1 MTRFTIYTYL
11 FKPINEPQEPDMFS
25 PLVKVEESLAMKQEL
40 LGELFLKDVT
50 SNYHVVY
57 DFNLLET
64 ILSFRTIYLTDND
77 VHRVVDILLHN
88 NIREFVD
95 DRSHVNNIYASKA
108 EENSKVALGI
118 CPQCGG
124 NLVTRTGK
132 YGTFYGCSNYPKCKF
147 TTH

>member
-1 MTRFTIYTYL
+1 M
-11 FKPINEPQEPDMFS
+11 
-25 PLVKVEESLAMKQEL
+25 
-40 LGELFLKDVT
+40 KDVS

-64 ILSFRTIYLTDND
+64 VLSFKTIYLTDND
-77 VHRVVDILLHN
+77 VLRVVDILLHN

-95 DRSHVNNIYASKA
+95 DKSHVNNINATKA
-108 EENSKVALGI
+108 EEYNKVALGI

-124 NLVTRTGK
+124 NLIMRSGK
-132 YGTFYGCSNYPKCKF
+132 YGTFYGCSNYPRCKF